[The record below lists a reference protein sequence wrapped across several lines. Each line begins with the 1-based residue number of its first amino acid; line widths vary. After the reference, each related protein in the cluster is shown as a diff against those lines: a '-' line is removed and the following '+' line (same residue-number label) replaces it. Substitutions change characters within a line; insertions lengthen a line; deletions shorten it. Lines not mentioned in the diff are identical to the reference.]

1 MIIKLNIFNME
12 KFLEM
17 LNKCSGAINLL
28 SKDKKRENINKQYVL
43 QNKLLKEHKKN
54 KDFLELSLDITNLKD
69 YINIVFFTIGDY

>member
-28 SKDKKRENINKQYVL
+28 SKDKKTKFKVNTKNRIEVAKVIKQDKS
-43 QNKLLKEHKKN
+43 N
-54 KDFLELSLDITNLKD
+54 
-69 YINIVFFTIGDY
+69 FFN